1 MNKKKFLFLA
11 ILFVVV
17 GSISSIGTYAIYK
30 LTASGT
36 ATISTASFELS
47 VNGSEISRSTQTFP
61 LSGLTWTNS
70 LGTQVATG
78 KIAPGSTA
86 TLPLTIDVTGS
97 SIDVDY
103 MVKVEGFEGL
113 TAVIDGTAGL
123 TKTGTITYSEQANAM
138 RKQMNVVLTWS
149 GNLNDIDTKNSTDV
163 NLKNR
168 HETITIIVIA
178 YQHLSSTPTITFP
191 RSYSYG
197 EVVYFDPTS
206 DETVCTTSNHAAETC
221 MTWRVIGSDTYNV
234 NLQLDHNL
242 VNKVAWD
249 TSGSNND
256 GPVTVLNSLKDA
268 TSTWDN
274 VEPLTYTY
282 DTSASA
288 QNYGTLSCTNG
299 ACTISKTGAEI
310 GANPELVENG
320 IPVRARLITGEEVA
334 AITRTQT
341 DGTTIADS
349 FTLGNQNW
357 FYFSESTKLIG
368 TQDNGTGNIYLS
380 WLIENTYTNNNSGAI
395 ANTYGNVNS
404 GYWTLSPRSTAANT
418 ILYVYAGGSLYSN
431 VHVENDSLYGA
442 RPVITI
448 PKSKIK

>member
-11 ILFVVV
+11 VLFIVV

-123 TKTGTITYSEQANAM
+123 TKTGTIAYSEQANAM

-149 GNLNDIDTKNSTDV
+149 GASNDLDTKNSTDV

-178 YQHLSSTPTITFP
+178 YQHLTSTPTITFP

-242 VNKVAWD
+242 VNKVAWNS
-249 TSGSNND
+249 SGSNAG
-256 GPVTVLNSLKDA
+256 GPVTLLTSLTSA
-268 TSTWDN
+268 TSTWNN
-274 VEPLTYTY
+274 VEPLNYTY
-282 DTSASA
+282 DTANSTN
-288 QNYGTLSCTNG
+288 NYGILSCDDG
-299 ACTISKTGAEI
+299 ICKTIKNNTETTIAGSVST
-310 GANPELVENG
+310 
-320 IPVRARLITGEEVA
+320 PVRARVITGEEVA

-341 DGTTIADS
+341 NGNTIADS
-349 FTLGNQNW
+349 WSLANQDW
-357 FYFSESTKLIG
+357 FYFSESSKAIG
-368 TQDNGTGNIYLS
+368 TKSGGTGNKNLK
-380 WLIENTYTNNNSGAI
+380 WLIENTMLPESGLDSGSTSNS
-395 ANTYGNVNS
+395 YGDDNY
-404 GYWTLSPRSTAANT
+404 GYWTLSPYSSDST
-418 ILYVYAGGSLYSN
+418 YAFH
-431 VHVENDSLYGA
+431 VHRDGAMYGNSVDRTSHYGA

>member
-30 LTASGT
+30 LTAGGT

-103 MVKVEGFEGL
+103 MVKIEGFEGL

-178 YQHLSSTPTITFP
+178 YQHLNTTPTITFP

-242 VNKVAWD
+242 VNMVAWY
-249 TSGSNND
+249 TSRTVTD
-256 GPVTVLNSLKDA
+256 GPVTVLTSLASA
-268 TSTWDN
+268 TSSWNN
-274 VEPLTYTY
+274 VEPLNYTY
-282 DTSASA
+282 DTANSIN
-288 QNYGTLSCTNG
+288 NYGILSCDDG
-299 ACTISKTGAEI
+299 ICKTIKNNTETTIAGSVST
-310 GANPELVENG
+310 
-320 IPVRARLITGEEVA
+320 PVRARIITGEEIA

-341 DGTTIADS
+341 DGSTIADNWS
-349 FTLGNQNW
+349 LSSDGN
-357 FYFSESTKLIG
+357 FYFSTSQYVLG
-368 TQDNGTGNIYLS
+368 TQNAGAGNKNLS
-380 WLIENTYTNNNSGAI
+380 WLVENTMTVGSSYDSGSTSNS
-395 ANTYGNVNS
+395 YGDDNY
-404 GYWTLSPRSTAANT
+404 GYWTLSPSSASSARA
-418 ILYVYAGGSLYSN
+418 YRVHRGGQIEYNL
-431 VHVENDSLYGA
+431 VDDVDHYGA